1 MSVVDT
7 DKRAVTRR
15 RLLGASAHAAGAV
28 ALASVALPALGFAI
42 GPAFEPQETSW
53 ESVGAPGDFTDRAF
67 APRVVTL
74 QEGIGEAGKGLVYVR
89 RRNPA
94 VDGAAAPDFLAL
106 TSRCSHVG
114 CPVNYVEAA
123 QSFVCPCHGGV
134 YDFRGQRIAGP
145 PVRGLDRF
153 ATRVRAGQL
162 EVGPRYSVDE
172 HLRRRPARDPGEAVD
187 GIGHYLYP

>member
-1 MSVVDT
+1 MPVVDN
-7 DKRAVTRR
+7 AVTRR
-15 RLLGASAHAAGAV
+15 RLLGVSAHAAGAV

-42 GPAFEPQETSW
+42 GPELESRPESW
-53 ESVGAPGDFTDRAF
+53 EPIGAPGDFTDGAF
-67 APRVVTL
+67 TPRVVTL

-94 VDGAAAPDFLAL
+94 VDGPEAPAFLAL

-153 ATRVRAGQL
+153 ETRLRAGQL

-187 GIGHYLYP
+187 GIGRYLYP

>member
-1 MSVVDT
+1 MAVVDHS
-7 DKRAVTRR
+7 VTRR
-15 RLLGASAHAAGAV
+15 RLLGAGAHAAGAV
-28 ALASVALPALGFAI
+28 ALGAVALPALGFAI
-42 GPAFEPQETSW
+42 GPALEQRETPWEP
-53 ESVGAPGDFTDRAF
+53 VGAPGDFGGDAF
-67 APRVVTL
+67 TPRVVTL

-94 VDGAAAPDFLAL
+94 VDDPAEPAFLAL

-134 YDFRGQRIAGP
+134 YDFRGRRTAGP

-153 ATRVRAGQL
+153 ETRVRGGLL
-162 EVGPRYSVDE
+162 EIGPRYSVDR
-172 HLRRRPARDPGEAVD
+172 HLHRYAPRDPGEAVD
-187 GIGHYLYP
+187 GIGAYLYP

>member
-1 MSVVDT
+1 MEIVDES
-7 DKRAVTRR
+7 VTRR

-42 GPAFEPQETSW
+42 GPALESQPESW
-53 ESVGAPGDFTDRAF
+53 EPVGAARDFTDRAF
-67 APRVVTL
+67 TPRVVTL
-74 QEGIGEAGKGLVYVR
+74 QAGIGEAGKGLTYVR

-94 VDGAAAPDFLAL
+94 IDGPAAPAFLAL

-153 ATRVRAGQL
+153 ETRLRRGQL

-187 GIGHYLYP
+187 GIGRYLYP